1 MHFLI
6 KSKGNLVILVVC
18 TKWKEIYLNSS
29 ELVQT
34 CLNPSE
40 PVRTHLNPSK
50 IFPAARGQL
59 AGWRPPTCGLRPAAS
74 LRLDRDI
81 LLVQCAA
88 KTRIGMGSDEF
99 RRVQTSSDGFGR
111 VRTGSE
117 GFGWVQMSS
126 NRLEQVE
133 TGLNQSELVWM
144 YLDGFQPVWTCFKLW
159 TGSREQQKSHPMENS
174 IWS

>member
-1 MHFLI
+1 MERDIFKLVRTRP
-6 KSKGNLVILVVC
+6 NL
-18 TKWKEIYLNSS
+18 S
-29 ELVQT
+29 EPVWT
-34 CLNPSE
+34 RPNPSE
-40 PVRTHLNPSK
+40 PIQNFSRC
-50 IFPAARGQL
+50 
-59 AGWRPPTCGLRPAAS
+59 AGPTCGLTPAN
-74 LRLDRDI
+74 LRAEARSEPSARSRHTFSPMRGKNANRDGFGR
-81 LLVQCAA
+81 VQ
-88 KTRIGMGSDEF
+88 TGSDEF
-99 RRVQTSSDGFGR
+99 RRIRMSSDGFGR

-117 GFGWVQMSS
+117 GFGWVQTSS